1 MFNFTTTTFIHS
13 RDQFEANPNNT
24 VNTFWVNGVNLF
36 KKEDIVGIYRNPY
49 TDPVNG
55 KLEVV
60 PGTVYTGY
68 TTVASADNLP
78 AISNRTHF
86 RLNFYLRRS
95 GDNNSYY
102 SNDMVFKGKDFH
114 YEWTGNKTAAQLA
127 KIFTKIN
134 KLYGDIYLKIY
145 ASGNN
150 LVFENDNYGLF
161 TEATVEF
168 WEDAN
173 SDCCTYRE
181 GQWRVLDELDLTA
194 EVHFEDGAD
203 NCSYLDPSSTNA
215 IAPLTDAQQNPYINS
230 SESELEAAGSL
241 IIHKCVNGFGT
252 YQQLMK
258 DLRLPTAEND
268 GPWSITAQQQEL
280 PIPGNKYVQYT
291 LHYISCRGVLG
302 GSAVGEVTHS
312 KTTHVFFVPAD
323 CCACASGM
331 DADFLTALET
341 AGLGQLLVDVQ
352 AGVVGDGKG
361 IAEKHDPTVNPIT
374 ATQPVADEESF
385 AITNYPVA
393 NPPENSE
400 NDDPVIG
407 G

>member
-13 RDQFEANPNNT
+13 ADQFEANPNNT
-24 VNTFWVNGVNLF
+24 SGTFRVNGVNLF
-36 KKEDIVGIYRNPY
+36 KREDIVGIYRNPY

-55 KLEVV
+55 TLALTPTTIYAAYRTVTGENAV
-60 PGTVYTGY
+60 PSD
-68 TTVASADNLP
+68 A
-78 AISNRTHF
+78 HF

-114 YEWTGNKTAAQLA
+114 YEWTGSKTAAQLA
-127 KIFTKIN
+127 KMFTKIN

-145 ASGNN
+145 TKQAD

-168 WEDAN
+168 WQDAN

-181 GQWRVLDELDLTA
+181 GKCRVLDQIDLTA
-194 EVHFEDGAD
+194 EVHPADGEI
-203 NCSYLDPSSTNA
+203 NCSYL
-215 IAPLTDAQQNPYINS
+215 NPEGDTVTPTMDMVQKNPFINS
-230 SESELEAAGSL
+230 AESGLEGHGSL
-241 IIHKCVNGFGT
+241 TIHKCVNGFGT

-323 CCACASGM
+323 CCACSNGLDSA
-331 DADFLTALET
+331 FLAALED
-341 AGLGQLLVDVQ
+341 AGLLSLLVDVQ
-352 AGVVGDGKG
+352 AGIVGDGTGKP
-361 IAEKHDPTVNPIT
+361 EKVDPTVNPIT
-374 ATQPVADEESF
+374 ATQPVQDSEDL
-385 AITNYPVA
+385 AITNYPPSQHEESN
-393 NPPENSE
+393 NP
-400 NDDPVIG
+400 
-407 G
+407 

>member
-1 MFNFTTTTFIHS
+1 
-13 RDQFEANPNNT
+13 
-24 VNTFWVNGVNLF
+24 
-36 KKEDIVGIYRNPY
+36 
-49 TDPVNG
+49 
-55 KLEVV
+55 
-60 PGTVYTGY
+60 
-68 TTVASADNLP
+68 
-78 AISNRTHF
+78 
-86 RLNFYLRRS
+86 
-95 GDNNSYY
+95 
-102 SNDMVFKGKDFH
+102 MVFKGKDFH

-145 ASGNN
+145 ANGNS

-194 EVHFEDGAD
+194 EVQFVQGDN
-203 NCSYLDPSSTNA
+203 NCSYLDPESSTIEANT
-215 IAPLTDAQQNPYINS
+215 APQMNPYVDSTN
-230 SESELEAAGSL
+230 SELEAAGSL
-241 IIHKCVNGFGT
+241 IIQKCVNGFGT

-280 PIPGNKYVQYT
+280 PVPGNKYVQYT

-302 GSAVGEVTHS
+302 GSALGEVTHS

-323 CCACASGM
+323 CCACANGL
-331 DADFLTALET
+331 DADFLAALKD
-341 AGLGQLLVDVQ
+341 AGLEQLLVDVQ
-352 AGVVGDGKG
+352 AGVVGDGKK
-361 IAEKHDPTVNPIT
+361 IAEKTDPTVNPVT
-374 ATQPVADEESF
+374 ATQPVADEEAI
-385 AITNYPVA
+385 AITNHPVQ
-393 NPPENSE
+393 NPPKIQN
-400 NDDPVIG
+400 PGIGIG
-407 G
+407 GN

>member
-13 RDQFEANPNNT
+13 ADQFEANPNQT
-24 VNTFWVNGVNLF
+24 VNTFRVNGVNLF

-55 KLEVV
+55 KL
-60 PGTVYTGY
+60 TVTP
-68 TTVASADNLP
+68 TTINSAYSTIATAENLP
-78 AISNRTHF
+78 AIARAHF
-86 RLNFYLRRS
+86 RLNFYLKRS

-114 YEWTGNKTAAQLA
+114 FEWAGSKTAAQLA
-127 KIFTKIN
+127 KMFTKIN

-145 ASGNN
+145 ADGNN

-161 TEATVEF
+161 TEANVEF
-168 WEDAN
+168 WQDAN

-194 EVHFEDGAD
+194 ETQFVEGAD
-203 NCSYLDPSSTNA
+203 NCSYLDPESSTIEA
-215 IAPLTDAQQNPYINS
+215 KTAPQMNPYVNS
-230 SESELEAAGSL
+230 ANSGLDAAGSL
-241 IIHKCVNGFGT
+241 RIDKCVNGTGT
-252 YQQLMK
+252 YWQVMK

-268 GPWSITAQQQEL
+268 GPWSITAQQQEI
-280 PIPGNKYVQYT
+280 PVPGNKYVQYT

-323 CCACASGM
+323 CCACASGL
-331 DADFLTALET
+331 DAEFLAALKEAGLET
-341 AGLGQLLVDVQ
+341 LLVDVQ
-352 AGVVGDGKG
+352 AGVVGDGTKKP
-361 IAEKHDPTVNPIT
+361 EKVDPTVNPIT
-374 ATQPVADEESF
+374 ATQPLQNSDSF
-385 AITNYPVA
+385 AITSGPN
-393 NPPENSE
+393 ESG
-400 NDDPVIG
+400 NDSQEQG
-407 G
+407 NG

>member
-1 MFNFTTTTFIHS
+1 
-13 RDQFEANPNNT
+13 
-24 VNTFWVNGVNLF
+24 L
-36 KKEDIVGIYRNPY
+36 
-49 TDPVNG
+49 
-55 KLEVV
+55 V
-60 PGTVYTGY
+60 PATVYTGY
-68 TTVASADNLP
+68 STVASADNLP

-86 RLNFYLRRS
+86 RLNFYLKRS

-114 YEWTGNKTAAQLA
+114 YEWVGNKTAAQLA

-145 ASGNN
+145 AIGNN

-161 TEATVEF
+161 TEANVEF

-181 GQWRVLDELDLTA
+181 GQWRALDELDLSAT
-194 EVHFEDGAD
+194 VQFENGTD
-203 NCSYLDPSSTNA
+203 NCSYLDSSANTITA
-215 IAPLTDAQQNPYINS
+215 LTVPQRNPCINS
-230 SESELEAAGSL
+230 NNSGLEAAGSL
-241 IIHKCVNGFGT
+241 IIHKCVNGTGT

-280 PIPGNKYVQYT
+280 PVPGNKYVQYT

-323 CCACASGM
+323 CCACASGL
-331 DADFLTALET
+331 DAEFLAAIKK
-341 AGLGQLLVDVQ
+341 AGLEKLLVDVQ
-352 AGVVGDGKG
+352 AGVVGDGTKKTREG
-361 IAEKHDPTVNPIT
+361 R
-374 ATQPVADEESF
+374 S
-385 AITNYPVA
+385 YC
-393 NPPENSE
+393 
-400 NDDPVIG
+400 
-407 G
+407 

>member
-13 RDQFEANPNNT
+13 TDQFEANPNQT
-24 VNTFWVNGVNLF
+24 LNTFRVNGVNLF

-55 KLEVV
+55 KLTVI

-68 TTVASADNLP
+68 GTVATADSLP
-78 AISNRTHF
+78 ALSNRTHF
-86 RLNFYLRRS
+86 RLNFYLKRS

-127 KIFTKIN
+127 KMFTKIN

-145 ASGNN
+145 ADGNN

-161 TEATVEF
+161 TQANVEF

-194 EVHFEDGAD
+194 EVSFANGED
-203 NCSYLDPSSTNA
+203 NCSYLDASSETLA
-215 IAPLTDAQQNPYINS
+215 VDVSPQQNPYITS
-230 SESELEAAGSL
+230 AASGLEAQGSL
-241 IIHKCVNGFGT
+241 RIDKCVNGTGT
-252 YQQLMK
+252 YQQVMK

-268 GPWSITAQQQEL
+268 GPWSITAQQQEI
-280 PIPGNKYVQYT
+280 PVPGNKYVQYT

-323 CCACASGM
+323 CCACANTGVDS
-331 DADFLTALET
+331 AFLAALQS
-341 AGLGQLLVDVQ
+341 AGLASLVVDVQ
-352 AGVVGDGKG
+352 AGVIGDGKG
-361 IAEKHDPTVNPIT
+361 VAEKVDPTINPLT
-374 ATQPVADEESF
+374 ATQPLIAAPTAENV
-385 AITNYPVA
+385 AITSGPNETQGQGQG
-393 NPPENSE
+393 N
-400 NDDPVIG
+400 G
-407 G
+407 